1 MDGQTPLTIEEQL
14 GLLIP
19 VVSRHDLDSLEQE
32 NILEA
37 RKWIMNR
44 SILRRYNVLSEEF
57 LCKLHK
63 KMYGHVWEWAG
74 SFRRSD
80 KNIGV
85 EFFNIP
91 IELKILLDDAQL
103 WLNQK
108 TLTIEQSAVMFHHR
122 LVKIHLF
129 PNGNGRHARLC
140 ADILVAQHNA
150 KKLSWGGDYNLTN
163 QNDVRK
169 RYINALKE
177 ADYGDYSKLFE
188 FAINC

>member
-1 MDGQTPLTIEEQL
+1 MDGQTPLTIEEEM

-19 VVSRHDLDSLEQE
+19 VLTRHDLDYLEQE

-37 RKWIMNR
+37 RKWGMSR
-44 SILRRYNVLSEEF
+44 SILGRSNVLSEGF

-63 KMYGHVWEWAG
+63 KMYGHVWKWAG

-85 EFFNIP
+85 EHFNIRT
-91 IELKILLDDAQL
+91 ELKILLDDAQL

-108 TLTIEQSAVMFHHR
+108 TLTTEQSAVMFHHR

-140 ADILVAQHNA
+140 ADILVAQHQG